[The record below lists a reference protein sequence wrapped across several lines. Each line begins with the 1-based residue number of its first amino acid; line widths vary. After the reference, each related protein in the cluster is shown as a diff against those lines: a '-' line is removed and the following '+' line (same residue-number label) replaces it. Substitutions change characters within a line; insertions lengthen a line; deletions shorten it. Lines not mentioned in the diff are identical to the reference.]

1 MKKIN
6 QLVKLFLAAFFLL
19 GISHHSEAQLLKR
32 LKKAAEEKIA
42 PKSNESS
49 TSENSN
55 ANSSTV
61 ILSNDSKGKSGKVH
75 DKDYEDPKGVSGT
88 YYALN
93 GNELFEG
100 VSQTTLKFNFIEKE
114 NGTFVNELRIYYDG
128 DNAKY
133 FYLMEAATK
142 KVGGKAFQI
151 SNGYKNDVFVEI
163 TDGVYARIVA
173 SVYPDNLYGGEQVI
187 DVLAKNKDDF
197 ETFDV
202 ETAQAKYDDMIR
214 KSMKVEVDKKREDL
228 MTYKAYK
235 ENIGKVVF
243 VPSYGVFNYRYKD
256 KPKEDPSKFIK
267 STSMGAALYYGAYL
281 NEPMDV
287 SCGKD
292 CEFTAVYEMNGITA
306 DRVELRNSEAKWQ
319 RMVKERKAESRM
331 CINNGYGLWSP
342 SENSL
347 DYAYAKVLY
356 ENKDKFV
363 KGKTYKLNVTL
374 HTTRDGNHVEK
385 VAEGSINLVYDA
397 AAEKS
402 LNEKIFR
409 DYKKFLDE

>member
-1 MKKIN
+1 MKKMN
-6 QLVKLFLAAFFLL
+6 QLVKLLLAAFFLL
-19 GISHHSEAQLLKR
+19 GISHNSEAQLLKK
-32 LKKAAEEKIA
+32 LKKAAAETIA

-49 TSENSN
+49 TTESGS

-61 ILSNDSKGKSGKVH
+61 IISDDSKGKSGKVH
-75 DKDYEDPKGVSGT
+75 DKDYEDSKGVSGT

-93 GNELFEG
+93 GNVFND
-100 VSQTTLKFNFIEKE
+100 VSQKTLKFNFVEKE
-114 NGTFVNELRIYYDG
+114 DGKFINNLRIFYNG
-128 DNAKY
+128 DNAVY
-133 FYLMEAATK
+133 FYLMESATK
-142 KVGGKAFQI
+142 KVGGKVFQI
-151 SNGYKNDVFVEI
+151 SNGYKNDIIVEI
-163 TDGVYARIVA
+163 ADGVYARIVA
-173 SVYPDNLYGGEQVI
+173 SVYPDNLYGGEEVV

-197 ETFDV
+197 ETFDI
-202 ETAQAKYDDMIR
+202 ETAQAKYDNMLR
-214 KSMKVEVDKKREDL
+214 KSMKVEVDKRREDL

-292 CEFTAVYEMNGITA
+292 CEFTAVYEMNGVTA
-306 DRVELRNSEAKWQ
+306 DRVALRNSEAKWQ
-319 RMVKERKAESRM
+319 RMVKERKAEARM

-385 VAEGSINLVYDA
+385 VAEGSINLVYDD

-402 LNEKIFR
+402 LNEKVFR